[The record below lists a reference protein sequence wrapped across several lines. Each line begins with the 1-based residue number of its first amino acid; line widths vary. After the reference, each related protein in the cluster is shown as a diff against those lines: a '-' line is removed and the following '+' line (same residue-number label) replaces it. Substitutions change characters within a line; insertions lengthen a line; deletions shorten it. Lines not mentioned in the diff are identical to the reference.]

1 MSKKMSYVSAIDVV
15 LSGAEMTDEVRERL
29 EALKGSLAKRASY
42 KSSQPSKA
50 QRERLAIADKVL
62 AAMEP
67 TVVYGSADIAGLIPE
82 LAGATPQK
90 VTALMK
96 TLGESVQTSKV
107 KGKAY
112 YSLA

>member
-15 LSGAEMTDEVRERL
+15 LSGAEITDEVRERL

-42 KSSQPSKA
+42 KSNQPTKA
-50 QRERLAIADKVL
+50 QREREAIASKVL
-62 AAMEP
+62 SAMEP
-67 TVVYGSADIAGLIPE
+67 NAVYGSADVAKLIPE
-82 LAGATPQK
+82 LEGATPQK

-96 TLGESVQTSKV
+96 SLGESVQTSKV
-107 KGKAY
+107 KGKAF